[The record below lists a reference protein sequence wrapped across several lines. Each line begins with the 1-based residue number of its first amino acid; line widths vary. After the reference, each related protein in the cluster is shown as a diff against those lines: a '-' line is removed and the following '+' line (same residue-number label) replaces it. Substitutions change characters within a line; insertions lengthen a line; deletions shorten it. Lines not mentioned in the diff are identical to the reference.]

1 MSSRLG
7 KGLGELFNEN
17 YFADQIMENESSL
30 NIELKDVIA
39 NPYQPRK
46 VFELQQ
52 LEELRDSILEHGVI
66 TPIIVVFKDNQYVIV
81 AGERRTRA
89 AKMAG
94 LHVIPAIIRD
104 YTVEQMME
112 IALLENIQRED
123 LTPIEIAQ
131 SYHGIITHMNITQD
145 ELAKRIGKSRS
156 QVTNMLGLLVLPKE
170 VQDLVNKLEISMGH
184 ARVLS
189 KLDSSEKMV
198 DLAKR
203 IVKEKLTVR
212 DVEAIARTEQKRT
225 PMKPTKELFD
235 YSMYQEILA
244 KKFGTK
250 VSVKPG
256 HITIKFKDLDALEGI
271 IEKLNG

>member
-30 NIELKDVIA
+30 NIELKDVVP

-131 SYHGIITHMNITQD
+131 SYHGLITHMNITQD

-189 KLDSSEKMV
+189 KLDSAEKMV

-225 PMKPTKELFD
+225 PMKPAKELFD